1 MGCCLSCCLFCSSSV
16 GRFSWLAV
24 MFNNL
29 LRQSMPQY
37 FFWTIFCYG
46 WGMLGPCSSQTTDGW
61 CVIWCFQGVLYA
73 FIYFS
78 TDQYIPSLP
87 AMQLELGGSQGFM
100 TGTLVAA
107 ATVATVLPLMNI
119 FFADIFFRFIFISFH
134 IQWWYQRRNQ
144 DGMVVSCGISHQL
157 ISSPKNCR
165 GAVQMN
171 LCVKAISGMLTAGL
185 SDRVGRRPVLVM
197 CHWAAFSEGV
207 VEFWVQPGGKWV
219 SRADEERIEK
229 TKTIKPLDITSH
241 CISKLSGGLIT

>member
-1 MGCCLSCCLFCSSSV
+1 
-16 GRFSWLAV
+16 
-24 MFNNL
+24 
-29 LRQSMPQY
+29 MPKY
-37 FFWTIFCYG
+37 FFCTIFCYG

-119 FFADIFFRFIFISFH
+119 LLLISFSGSYSYHFISSDD
-134 IQWWYQRRNQ
+134 ISVATRMGWWYH
-144 DGMVVSCGISHQL
+144 VVS
-157 ISSPKNCR
+157 
-165 GAVQMN
+165 
-171 LCVKAISGMLTAGL
+171 AISWSAHPKTAEEPCRWTFAWKPSLGCSL
-185 SDRVGRRPVLVM
+185 LACRTAWVGDLCWWCATGRRFRKES
-197 CHWAAFSEGV
+197 WSSE
-207 VEFWVQPGGKWV
+207 FNLGGKWV